1 MTRLLVGTD
10 GPDTSERLL
19 PYLERVLGP
28 DDELYVLNSL
38 PGGDDTSADDIGTG
52 EEAIE
57 VLDTGLADTG
67 AQVSAHQLVR
77 GNEPIEDLLEV
88 AEDWDADEYAIGI
101 RKRSPVGK
109 MVFGSTAQNL
119 LMEADRTV
127 RCVPL
132 VSD

>member
-10 GPDTSERLL
+10 GVETSEKILDYLLETLHDGDEVYVINSQVGGEDTSE
-19 PYLERVLGP
+19 
-28 DDELYVLNSL
+28 DE
-38 PGGDDTSADDIGTG
+38 IIEG
-52 EEAIE
+52 EEALEIL
-57 VLDTGLADTG
+57 VDGLSDLAP
-67 AQVSAHQLVR
+67 VEKHQLVR
-77 GNEPIEDLLEV
+77 GNAPVQEFLDC
-88 AEDWDADEYAIGI
+88 ADDWDVDEYVIGI

-119 LMEADRTV
+119 LLEADRPV

>member
-10 GPDTSERLL
+10 GPTTSERLR
-19 PYLERVLGP
+19 PYLESVLGP
-28 DDELYVLNSL
+28 DDEVYVLNSL
-38 PGGDDTSADDIGTG
+38 VGGDDTTPDDVEAG

-57 VLDTGLADTG
+57 VLEEALADQT
-67 AQVSAHQLVR
+67 SIEAHQMVR
-77 GNEPIEDLLEV
+77 GNAPVEDFLAV
-88 AEDWDADEYAIGI
+88 AEDWDPDEYVIGI

-119 LMEADRTV
+119 LIEADRPV

-132 VSD
+132 VTD